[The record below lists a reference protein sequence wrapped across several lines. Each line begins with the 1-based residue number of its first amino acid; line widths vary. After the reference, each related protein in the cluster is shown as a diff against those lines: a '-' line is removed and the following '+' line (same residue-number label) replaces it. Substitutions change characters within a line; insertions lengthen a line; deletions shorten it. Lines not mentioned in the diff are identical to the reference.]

1 MVGIAGFNELLDVGV
16 LLGGS
21 LAEDGDSGLRLEGDL
36 LQVLA
41 LVAQDLAD
49 EVEAG
54 KPVDRDVDFVHEFD
68 AAFLVEFD
76 VLLVGRGPLHHRLLA
91 EFADLVVDDAVDV
104 GSGVQIDLSQLRLK
118 RFQDRIVLLSRVR
131 SFRRASCFGHLLLR
145 LLRSRE
151 RERVYPFFFLLFSG
165 PKRTFVRDFCEN
177 DFVCVCGK
185 NVYSKFAKGFF
196 LLLFFFSKMKYIQ
209 LKK

>member
-151 RERVYPFFFLLFSG
+151 RESLSFLLPIIFRAEENF
-165 PKRTFVRDFCEN
+165 RTR
-177 DFVCVCGK
+177 
-185 NVYSKFAKGFF
+185 F
-196 LLLFFFSKMKYIQ
+196 LRK
-209 LKK
+209 